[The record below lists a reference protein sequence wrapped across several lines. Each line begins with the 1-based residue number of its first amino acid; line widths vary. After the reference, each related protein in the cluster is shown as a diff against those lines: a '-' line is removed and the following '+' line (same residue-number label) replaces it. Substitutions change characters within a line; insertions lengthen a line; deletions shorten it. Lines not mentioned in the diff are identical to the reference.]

1 MILNGDS
8 GVSRGAGAPRSG
20 DATGESPQAADNGRH
35 VLAIHIAEAVT
46 VASRSRPPERK
57 PEI

>member
-1 MILNGDS
+1 MIRNGDS

-35 VLAIHIAEAVT
+35 EPPMSFVEAAT
-46 VASRSRPPERK
+46 VASRSRPPE
-57 PEI
+57 